1 MIVVSSAY
9 CGCCCC
15 CCCFLQIYFFV
26 SFFVSSFIVSFL
38 VSFFVSSLVVSFFV
52 SSFVHLTEAVTSCT
66 ATFGRTGR
74 PRRRTPLPTGRR
86 RLLSAFCRL
95 LVDPTEVDAA
105 GELNFHSDSEAL
117 IRVLIYS
124 LHSSCVTF
132 LVVKVTFGAASV
144 SREHASSVRRKCV
157 IEFVCS
163 CVPFI

>member
-15 CCCFLQIYFFV
+15 CCCCFQISFFV

-38 VSFFVSSLVVSFFV
+38 VSFFVSSFVVSFFL
-52 SSFVHLTEAVTSCT
+52 SSFVRLTEAVTSCT

-74 PRRRTPLPTGRR
+74 PRRRTPLPIGRR

-105 GELNFHSDSEAL
+105 GELNGTQSSDRTQEA
-117 IRVLIYS
+117 
-124 LHSSCVTF
+124 
-132 LVVKVTFGAASV
+132 
-144 SREHASSVRRKCV
+144 
-157 IEFVCS
+157 
-163 CVPFI
+163 